1 MVKITSV
8 KAPLQAGIDTAA
20 LAMLFRSDAEAVI
33 VDARL
38 PEVDHGKRIPGAIHL
53 HTKTPE
59 EDIRSAI
66 GSENALIVA
75 YCSNIHCPMSS
86 NMAKRLR
93 EMGYE
98 NVLVYH
104 DGLDGWTAAGYPV
117 ESAPDEG

>member
-8 KAPLQAGIDTAA
+8 KAPVYAGIDTAA

-38 PEVDHGKRIPGAIHL
+38 PEVDHGKRIPGAVHL

-59 EDIRSAI
+59 DDVRSAI
-66 GSENALIVA
+66 GTEKALIVT

-86 NMAKRLR
+86 DMADHLR
-93 EMGYE
+93 GMGYE

-104 DGLDGWTAAGYPV
+104 EGLDGWQAAGFPV
-117 ESAPDEG
+117 EEAQE